1 MRISDWSSDV
11 CSSDLGAFAGH
22 LQHVFSHSLLSF
34 PLLGRRRAAEAMR
47 ASRRGR
53 GIGLPDLLARLQSQY
68 WPRQCARIGDDRAHM
83 AASSEERRVGKE
95 WASACQSRWTP
106 HQQKQKTKKK

>member
-53 GIGLPDLLARLQSQY
+53 GIGLADLLARLQSQY
-68 WPRQCARIGDDRAHM
+68 WPRKCARIGDDRADM
-83 AASSEERRVGKE
+83 AADLKIGQPFGDRLVALAFAISIGRAHV
-95 WASACQSRWTP
+95 
-106 HQQKQKTKKK
+106 